1 MHASLAEFDLAIK
14 ALDSYIDLVVS
25 AKDRAEKA
33 AESGTLE
40 RDETLLQTV
49 SEGVLLL
56 CSIGSRKEAEK
67 AKNLIEILEKYVEN
81 DISRDLDGGSL
92 QNGDHGETDEINK
105 VSPNVI
111 ALAYRAIGI
120 GLANWSRW
128 TPVNEAR
135 DDIRAEAIENLERS
149 LAPELGEQYNLST
162 LYALALVL
170 AESRDLDAAID
181 YVKLALSSKSHS
193 SVEETE
199 SAKLLRQRD
208 LVPLWHLLALLLSAK
223 QDFTVASRSCE
234 AAFEQFPAS
243 VTGFGHSKRKQRD
256 SSHRAKQDP
265 EEERRDFVNSLRG
278 REKERIL
285 EILMTQLALMEVL
298 EGPEAAVNNC
308 DQLLTLFMTLFDSL
322 QLDVTTEG
330 PSKQQQARPKSSAGT
345 IKSIRGGIFGWKKGS
360 RVPERT
366 NGDVPPL
373 PTQDTS
379 NAPNSPAIQVT
390 GSTTA
395 GTASAGSR
403 SQKLQK
409 HEGNGCLPCLDKIKV
424 AKTRHTAGSQSR
436 PPTGKESKAGD
447 ESADNVDQIGI
458 AVSDTLPERPKSSA
472 RQSLPPVAHN
482 MKHTSQ
488 PPPVGHKKQPP
499 EQDVRLPPPHRFES
513 PTRALTLYSAA
524 HTQKHALTVLVK
536 IWLLIAGL
544 YRRAALFEDAREA
557 CEEAAKHAGMFESLV
572 AAQESS
578 ARAFSE
584 RPLGISKSSEELW
597 ADILAERG
605 SLSLA
610 QNLPY
615 EAMNHYEDALTRDPN
630 NPKATVGLANLL
642 LDIWEEKI
650 PQEPPQPRLE
660 ANVSSTLSFFKAPPA
675 QRDAQS
681 PTVNNSVPNNTT
693 TNKEQ
698 QSDQEPSS
706 PSKRDPGSGPDP
718 DPDPRYLDRL
728 AARDRAFG
736 LLSALTK
743 QGSSWDNSEAWYALS
758 RAYEAGSQIEK
769 TKEVLWWCVEL
780 EDRKPIRHWSNV
792 GSGSYVL

>member
-1 MHASLAEFDLAIK
+1 M
-14 ALDSYIDLVVS
+14 S

-33 AESGTLE
+33 AGSGTLE
-40 RDETLLQTV
+40 RDEILLQTV

-67 AKNLIEILEKYVEN
+67 AKNLIEILEKFLEK
-81 DISRDLDGGSL
+81 DISRDLDGESL
-92 QNGDHGETDEINK
+92 QNGDTEKADEVNR
-105 VSPNVI
+105 VSPKVV

-149 LAPELGEQYNLST
+149 LAPEFGEQYNLST

-181 YVKLALSSKSHS
+181 YVKLALSSKSYS
-193 SVEETE
+193 STEETE
-199 SAKLLRQRD
+199 SARLTRQRD

-223 QDFTVASRSCE
+223 EDFTVASRSCE
-234 AAFEQFPAS
+234 AAFEQFPA
-243 VTGFGHSKRKQRD
+243 VITGFGHSSKRKQRD
-256 SSHRAKQDP
+256 SSQRGKQDP
-265 EEERRDFVNSLRG
+265 AEERRDFVSSLRG

-285 EILMTQLALMEVL
+285 ETLMTQLALMEVL

-322 QLDVTTEG
+322 QLDVTAESA
-330 PSKQQQARPKSSAGT
+330 SKQQQTRPKSSAGT
-345 IKSIRGGIFGWKKGS
+345 IKSIRGSIFGWKKGS
-360 RVPERT
+360 RVPERV

-373 PTQDTS
+373 STQDSGNAT
-379 NAPNSPAIQVT
+379 NAPTMQVT
-390 GSTTA
+390 GSTTV
-395 GTASAGSR
+395 GTGSAGSR
-403 SQKLQK
+403 PQKLQK
-409 HEGNGCLPCLDKIKV
+409 HEGNGCLPCLDRIKF
-424 AKTRHTAGSQSR
+424 AKSRYTAGTQSR
-436 PPTGKESKAGD
+436 PPTGKEPKAGG
-447 ESADNVDQIGI
+447 ESTDNVDQIGI

-482 MKHTSQ
+482 VKHTSQ

-513 PTRALTLYSAA
+513 PTRALTLFSAA

-557 CEEAAKHAGMFESLV
+557 CEEAAKHAGMFENLV

-597 ADILAERG
+597 ADVFAERG
-605 SLSLA
+605 SLSQA

-615 EAMNHYEDALTRDPN
+615 EAMSHYEDALTRDPN

-650 PQEPPQPRLE
+650 PPEPPQPRLE
-660 ANVSSTLSFFKAPPA
+660 ANVSSTLSFFKEAPA
-675 QRDAQS
+675 QQRNARS
-681 PTVNNSVPNNTT
+681 PALNNGAPNTTT
-693 TNKEQ
+693 TNKEGQ
-698 QSDQEPSS
+698 TDQEPSS
-706 PSKRDPGSGPDP
+706 HQRDPGSGPDP
-718 DPDPRYLDRL
+718 DPDPRYLGRL

-758 RAYEAGSQIEK
+758 RAYEAGSQVEK